1 MLLFVRGKVDVTYCC
16 DALVSLVIRALTS
29 ITAITTDSVLAC
41 TVEVAFSGQSL
52 IKLSVKLC
60 SPSPISVPITQSSE
74 QDNHSQSTLRVR
86 PTINCRIYNDALT
99 TLHTTHLHNIWKIGN
114 TCRFFSSFLV
124 VKEAT
129 KSHFSLMYR

>member
-1 MLLFVRGKVDVTYCC
+1 MDVTYCC

-60 SPSPISVPITQSSE
+60 SPSPIAVPITQSSE
-74 QDNHSQSTLRVR
+74 QDNHSQSTSGITV
-86 PTINCRIYNDALT
+86 NCKIYNDALT

-114 TCRFFSSFLV
+114 TCKFFSSFLV